1 VTPLRAALLA
11 VFVMACAPAP
21 TPTVAVSPSL
31 SAEPSPISG
40 EAAVSIARA
49 QPSPKADPDDDVL
62 DVRRGTFGELGSDY
76 VAPGA
81 TPAAEPGRCVWFVSL
96 GHVSGPLMGQG
107 MNFVIDCLSGA
118 VIQAYGWVS

>member
-1 VTPLRAALLA
+1 VTSLRAALLA

-21 TPTVAVSPSL
+21 TPTVAVSPSR

-40 EAAVSIARA
+40 EVAVSIARA
-49 QPSPKADPDDDVL
+49 QPSPNANPDDDVL

-118 VIQAYGWVS
+118 VIQAYGWVA